1 MTDQWDRF
9 AAGAGRTIDALG
21 YDDNVALFVPTESF
35 VQGEGFSVS
44 YPSAPTR
51 RVAGLVS
58 IPSASASDTPGGT
71 TRTADLTVHVRST
84 LSVALTDAGESGE
97 AKTRVEVNSAAG
109 TYEVDT
115 VVDTNDGL
123 TRLECSEVDVR

>member
-1 MTDQWDRF
+1 LTDQWDRF
-9 AAGAGRTIDALG
+9 AAGASRTIDALG
-21 YDDNVALFVPTESF
+21 YDDNVALFVPDETF
-35 VQGEGFSVS
+35 IQGEGFSVS

-58 IPSASASDTPGGT
+58 VPSATAGDTPGGT
-71 TRTADLTVHVRST
+71 TRTADLTVHVRSS

-97 AKTRVEVNSAAG
+97 AKTRVEVDSAAA
-109 TYEVDT
+109 TYEIDT
-115 VVDTNDGL
+115 VVETNDGL